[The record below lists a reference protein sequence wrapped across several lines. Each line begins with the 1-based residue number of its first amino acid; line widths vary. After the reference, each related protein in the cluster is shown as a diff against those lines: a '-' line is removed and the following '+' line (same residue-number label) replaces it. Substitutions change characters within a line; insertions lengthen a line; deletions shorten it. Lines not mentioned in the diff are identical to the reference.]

1 MNDIKVL
8 LDDDE
13 MPKRWYNIQADLP
26 VAMAPPLNPKTMEP
40 ATPEDLL
47 ALFPKSLV
55 MQEASKKR
63 YIDIPEEILEAY
75 FRVGRPTPLYRAKRL
90 EEYLRTPAKIYY
102 KREDV
107 SFAGSHKPNTAI
119 AQAFFNMA
127 DGIEQLTTET
137 GAGQWGT
144 ALALGCSM
152 FGLGC
157 KVFMVR
163 VSYDQKPYRRTLMKL
178 YGAEVIPSP
187 SNLTACGSDILS
199 KNPNH
204 PGSLG
209 LAISEAIETSLSA
222 DKTKYSLGSVLEHVL
237 LHQTII
243 GQETVKQL
251 NKIDTKPDVMIGCVG
266 GGSNFS
272 GFIYPLLGDQ
282 LRNGNGTRF
291 IAVEPESCP
300 TLTKGEYK
308 YDLGDVAGFTPLL
321 KMYTL
326 GHDFVP
332 SPIHAGGLRYHG
344 DAQSLS
350 LLKNLGYIDA
360 VAYNQLQT
368 FEAGA
373 LFQRTEG
380 INPAPE
386 TSHAIK
392 AAIDEALKCKRTGE
406 QKVIVFNLSGHGL
419 LDLNGYEKYLDN
431 ELENNRN
438 NVGAR

>member
-1 MNDIKVL
+1 MSMNELKIL
-8 LDDDE
+8 LDEDE
-13 MPKRWYNIQADLP
+13 MPRRWYNIQSDLP
-26 VAMAPPLNPKTMEP
+26 TKLPPPLNPRTQEP
-40 ATPEDLL
+40 ATLDDMLM
-47 ALFPKSLV
+47 LFSSSLIK
-55 MQEASKKR
+55 QEVSNAR
-63 YIDIPEEILEAY
+63 YIDIPDEILEAY
-75 FRVGRPTPLYRAKRL
+75 LRLGRPTPLYRAKRL
-90 EEYLRTPAKIYY
+90 EAYLKTPAKIFY

-119 AQAFFNMA
+119 AQAYYNKI
-127 DGIEQLTTET
+127 DGSEGLVTET

-152 FGLGC
+152 FDLSC

-163 VSYDQKPYRRTLMKL
+163 VSYEQKPSRRTLMQL

-187 SNLTACGSDILS
+187 SNLTESGRQVLAASPS
-199 KNPNH
+199 H

-209 LAISEAIETSLSA
+209 LAISEAAETSLASPL
-222 DKTKYSLGSVLEHVL
+222 TKYSLGSVLEHVL

-243 GQETVKQL
+243 GEETAAQL
-251 NKIDTKPDVMIGCVG
+251 KKAEVTPDVMIGCVG

-272 GFIYPLLGDQ
+272 GFAYPLLGDQ
-282 LRNGNGTRF
+282 IRNGNGIQF
-291 IAVEPESCP
+291 VGVEPSSCP
-300 TLTKGEYK
+300 TLTQGEYR
-308 YDLGDVAGFTPLL
+308 YDLGDVAGFAPLI

-350 LLKNLGYIDA
+350 LLKNLGYITA
-360 VAYNQLQT
+360 VAYEQIAT

-373 LFQRTEG
+373 LFAQTEG
-380 INPAPE
+380 ICPAPE

-392 AAIDEALKCKRTGE
+392 AAVDEALKCKQTGE
-406 QKVIVFNLSGHGL
+406 AKVIVFNLSGHGL
-419 LDLNGYEKYLDN
+419 LDLAGYQKFLAN
-431 ELENNRN
+431 ELNGNGN
-438 NVGAR
+438 SS